1 MKIFITGGSGFV
13 GGHLVPQLRAR
24 GDTIVALARRQLSPA
39 ELASLGD
46 ITPVQ
51 CSLETGAGL
60 REALADVE
68 VIYHLA
74 GVLGAP
80 KEEDYFKVN
89 EGGTRCL
96 VEAAQAAAPNLKR
109 FVYVSTQAA
118 VGPSE
123 PGKPLKEDAEP
134 RPLTPYG
141 RSKLAGEKVVT
152 QSSLP
157 WTIVRPPAVYGP
169 GDKAFLPVFKSARFG
184 LAPVF
189 GSGSQQ
195 ISMIYVEDLARAII
209 AAGTHEG
216 ALRQIFHVA
225 HATTA
230 LSGEVGPAAAAA
242 LGRKAVVIPVPT
254 FIAAPVVIGMGWFA
268 QLTGGKSILNKEK
281 MHEFTA
287 PAWLFDV
294 SKSERLMG
302 WKAEVP
308 LAEGM
313 RRTAEWYRAQKLL

>member
-13 GGHLVPQLRAR
+13 GGHLVPQLKAR
-24 GDTIVALARRQLSPA
+24 GDSIVALARRQLTPA
-39 ELASLGD
+39 ELASIGD
-46 ITPVQ
+46 VKAVQ
-51 CSLETGAGL
+51 CSLDTGEGL
-60 REALADVE
+60 REALEGVE

-89 EGGTRCL
+89 EGGTRNL

-118 VGPSE
+118 VGPSGPDKALDE
-123 PGKPLKEDAEP
+123 TAEP
-134 RPLTPYG
+134 KPVTPYG

-157 WTIVRPPAVYGP
+157 WTIVRPPSVYGP
-169 GDKAFLPVFKSARFG
+169 GDRAFLPVFKSARLG

-189 GSGSQQ
+189 GSGSQPLS
-195 ISMIYVEDLARAII
+195 IIYVEDLARAII
-209 AAGTHEG
+209 AAGTHDG
-216 ALRQIFHVA
+216 AVRQIFHVA
-225 HATTA
+225 HAVTTR
-230 LSGEVGPAAAAA
+230 SGDVGKTVAAA
-242 LGRKAVVIPVPT
+242 LDRKAVVIPVPT
-254 FIAAPVVIGMGWFA
+254 FIAAPIVIGMGWFA
-268 QLTGGKSILNKEK
+268 QLTGAKSILNKEK

-287 PAWLFDV
+287 PGWLFDV
-294 SKSERLMG
+294 RKSERLLG

-308 LAEGM
+308 LEEGM
-313 RRTAEWYRAQKLL
+313 RRTAAWYKSQKLL